1 MSGSKHPYRTAKRI
15 EGAKSL
21 GRTDPPLG
29 VGKSICACLKV
40 CPPRAGWRL
49 YSDGL
54 TLLPKGVSP

>member
-29 VGKSICACLKV
+29 VGKTICACLKLLA
-40 CPPRAGWRL
+40 RWRL
-49 YSDGL
+49 YSEGL
-54 TLLPKGVSP
+54 TLLPKGLSP